1 MLGLG
6 FQEVLIVGVV
16 AVLLFGKRLPE
27 VARSLGSSYQE
38 FRRGLNEIQSQ
49 IDSRGSSSSHRSYSS
64 YDSSLRTE
72 EAEDYDQPT
81 APKFE
86 LPAPAETPNDAVET
100 PSG

>member
-1 MLGLG
+1 MLGMG
-6 FQEVLIVGVV
+6 FQELLVVGVV

-49 IDSRGSSSSHRSYSS
+49 IDLSGSSSSNQSYSS
-64 YDSSLRTE
+64 YDSSSRKE
-72 EAEDYDQPT
+72 ESEEYDQPT

-86 LPAPAETPNDAVET
+86 LPAPTESPNDAVET

>member
-1 MLGLG
+1 MFGMG
-6 FQEVLIVGVV
+6 FQEVLLIGVV

-49 IDSRGSSSSHRSYSS
+49 MDISSSSYSSRSYSS
-64 YDSSLRTE
+64 YDNTSQTD

-86 LPAPAETPNDAVET
+86 LPAPTKASPDAAETP
-100 PSG
+100 SS